1 MLVIGLTGGI
11 GSGKTAVSD
20 IFKDFGI
27 EIIDADLASR
37 VVVKPGKPAL
47 QEIKELYG
55 SEILTYK
62 GALDRA
68 KLREIII
75 SDPKQKK
82 RVESILH
89 PYIGEQMNQEI
100 MNVKSEYSIMVAPL
114 LLETNT
120 QQICSRVLVVD
131 VPEELQIER
140 TSSRDNVSDD
150 HVKKIISIQINRK
163 DRLEKADDVIVND
176 GSKAELYNKV
186 EKLHKRYLQIAKE
199 NEEN

>member
-37 VVVKPGKPAL
+37 VVVKPGTPAL